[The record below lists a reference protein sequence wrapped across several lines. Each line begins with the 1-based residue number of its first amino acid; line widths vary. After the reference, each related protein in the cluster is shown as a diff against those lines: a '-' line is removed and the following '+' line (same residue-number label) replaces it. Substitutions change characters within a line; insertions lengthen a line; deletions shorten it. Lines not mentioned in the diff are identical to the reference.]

1 MHLHTFAKIT
11 SLLHSNS
18 TYNLS
23 QSESI
28 CLFPLHFS
36 VQQWQN
42 ILYINVLILLLAQL
56 YYSDMPSISMVALR
70 AAACWSPVNLQT
82 AGSTNLGHCHQ
93 NEWARGENLDCQLAY
108 TRNTCQWESSP
119 TLFPRA
125 SPMGPASLSRLWA
138 PLLQLDMFAMNFL
151 VPAVTKT

>member
-11 SLLHSNS
+11 SLLHSDS

-28 CLFPLHFS
+28 CLFSPHFS

-56 YYSDMPSISMVALR
+56 YYSDMPSISMLTLR

-82 AGSTNLGHCHQ
+82 AGSTNPGHRHQ
-93 NEWARGENLDCQLAY
+93 NKQARCGNLDCQLAY

-125 SPMGPASLSRLWA
+125 SPMGPASSSRLWA
-138 PLLQLDMFAMNFL
+138 PLLQLDTFATNFL
-151 VPAVTKT
+151 MAAVTKT